1 MNDDLIAVI
10 IPSYNERKNI
20 SLLIK
25 KILLLE
31 LNIKVVIVDDN
42 SPDNTAE
49 LVKKIKVKNKKLILV
64 SRSKKSGRG
73 GAVIEGFKN
82 ALMDKNIKYFIE
94 MDADLS
100 HRPEDLDKLIAN
112 KGKNKIIIGSRYIK
126 GSRIID
132 WPLKRKIL
140 SKIAN
145 YYIKIILGIPVNDLT
160 NGFRCYPRKAVE
172 EILNMKINHKG
183 FIALSETAYQLYKK
197 DYHFHEVPIIFED
210 RKRGRKFCGHNR
222 QRKKTDQNNTYS
234 DRLTQKKT

>member
-20 SLLIK
+20 SILIK

-49 LVKKIKVKNKKLILV
+49 LVKKIKVKNRKLILV

-73 GAVIEGFKN
+73 GAVIEGFKSV
-82 ALMDKNIKYFIE
+82 LMDKNIKYFIE

-172 EILNMKINHKG
+172 DILKMKINHKG

-197 DYHFHEVPIIFED
+197 NYHFQEVPIFFED
-210 RKRGRKFCGHNR
+210 RKRGKSNANSLEVLRSLFAVL
-222 QRKKTDQNNTYS
+222 QI
-234 DRLTQKKT
+234 RLGK

>member
-100 HRPEDLDKLIAN
+100 HRPEDLEKLTAN
-112 KGKNKIIIGSRYIK
+112 KGKNKIIIGSRYVK

-210 RKRGRKFCGHNR
+210 RKRGKSNANSFEVIRSLFAVL
-222 QRKKTDQNNTYS
+222 QI
-234 DRLTQKKT
+234 RLGK